1 MRSTYLTPD
10 STLPFVWARYD
21 WHSRGVKPQCAAKA
35 ANVGF
40 SLGSP
45 SRMPS
50 TAVRMQCT
58 QQKLAAAVEVGEGGF
73 VRGQQA
79 AHALAREALRKAAPA
94 VAQGHHEDV
103 NLGAHAA
110 Q

>member
-1 MRSTYLTPD
+1 
-10 STLPFVWARYD
+10 
-21 WHSRGVKPQCAAKA
+21 
-35 ANVGF
+35 
-40 SLGSP
+40 
-45 SRMPS
+45 
-50 TAVRMQCT
+50 MQCI
-58 QQKLAAAVEVGEGGF
+58 QQKLAATVEVGEGGF

-110 Q
+110 QEHRDLAPVALRLLARASLESALRDRSGGRTALRTVS